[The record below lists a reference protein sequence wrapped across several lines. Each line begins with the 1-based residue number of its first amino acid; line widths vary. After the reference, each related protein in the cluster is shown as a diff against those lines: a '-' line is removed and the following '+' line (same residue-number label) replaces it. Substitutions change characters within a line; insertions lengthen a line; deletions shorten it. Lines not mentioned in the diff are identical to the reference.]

1 MKRRIIRKI
10 FRRAQGKIEKNEK
23 LTTVEYKVWK
33 KITEMNMVPFTI
45 EKKIKMVESLI
56 SSCTSDKEK
65 FKSNYVPSDELNLA
79 GTVVGIE
86 FKIRL
91 EKMEKE
97 LLILKTAYCLMKKN
111 ERNFHYYQFK
121 VI

>member
-23 LTTVEYKVWK
+23 LTTVEHKVWK

-45 EKKIKMVESLI
+45 ENKIKMTKSLI
-56 SSCTSDKEK
+56 NSYASDKEK
-65 FKSNYVPSDELNLA
+65 FKSNFVPSDEHNLA
-79 GTVVGIE
+79 GTIVDIE
-86 FKIRL
+86 FKMRL
-91 EKMEKE
+91 EKMENK
-97 LLILKTAYCLMKKN
+97 LLIMKTAYCLMKKN